1 MSRLKSIWIQKKVF
15 SKNMLSLL
23 YLSYSVSTLT
33 ITYYVIRMGW
43 FFSVLPVSV
52 DDSGA
57 DSFVICSSVV
67 CRGSSCAGW
76 RCSGLKFF
84 WLWSF
89 LTMQGKLFRLHFV
102 CNNCCRR
109 KSYMQVHFYPKA
121 FFSFPFNDLL
131 QFTNLWKLLILCI
144 LISVRSWNFKDGG
157 SLKASF
163 LA

>member
-1 MSRLKSIWIQKKVF
+1 MVILIDQKEK
-15 SKNMLSLL
+15 KNQEHAIPPGPI
-23 YLSYSVSTLT
+23 SYFVSTLT
-33 ITYYVIRMGW
+33 VTYYVIRMGW

-76 RCSGLKFF
+76 RCSGLKFS

-109 KSYMQVHFYPKA
+109 KTYMQVCFYSKVFFFHF
-121 FFSFPFNDLL
+121 LL
-131 QFTNLWKLLILCI
+131 MIYCNLLTCENW
-144 LISVRSWNFKDGG
+144 
-157 SLKASF
+157 
-163 LA
+163 

>member
-1 MSRLKSIWIQKKVF
+1 
-15 SKNMLSLL
+15 
-23 YLSYSVSTLT
+23 
-33 ITYYVIRMGW
+33 MGW

-109 KSYMQVHFYPKA
+109 KSYMKVHFYPKA
-121 FFSFPFNDLL
+121 FFSN
-131 QFTNLWKLLILCI
+131 WKMGTFIISRTCIVPCFKVQIQIDRYSVVAVSCLFLFFQKSNSSCTIISETKNQPSALC
-144 LISVRSWNFKDGG
+144 LYKRKPHNRNT
-157 SLKASF
+157 
-163 LA
+163 